1 MSPKQSAGIDAFL
14 ARSAG
19 LSSVSDERAVAGES
33 LRKAGL
39 PTRAVEAWHYT
50 SLAPVA
56 ETIYT
61 AASPDLGRA
70 EAVLAASG
78 IAQMATLNRLV
89 FVNGRFAPSLSHL
102 PQGVDIAFFADAPSF
117 GAIADAARDA
127 ATTLNTLLAEDG
139 AQIHV
144 AQGVDAGTL
153 ALISIAVGTDAPASF
168 HPRHRIV
175 LEQGARLGL
184 FDLALGEGVYLNNPV
199 TEIAVAPDA
208 FLTHVKLQ
216 HDSQQARHIACVYA
230 DVAERGEY
238 DSFTLT
244 LGAALARHEVHV
256 GLLGGTAAAHVNAA
270 QLLGGTQHADLTSVI
285 THGAPS
291 CISRQ
296 TVKNVLSD
304 RAHGVFQ
311 GKIYVDRIA
320 QKTDGYQ
327 MNQALLLSEGAQIDA
342 KPELEIYADD
352 VKCSHGATVGA
363 LDAEQ
368 MFYLRSRGVPEAE
381 ARSILIRAFLLD
393 AVELVRD
400 ETLRGILDEAVERFW
415 RKEG

>member
-1 MSPKQSAGIDAFL
+1 MSPKQAAGIDAFL

-19 LSSVSDERAVAGES
+19 LSSVPDARADAGER
-33 LRKAGL
+33 LRKSGL

-50 SLAPVA
+50 SLAPVG
-56 ETIYT
+56 ETIYAP
-61 AASPDLGRA
+61 AASDLARA
-70 EAVLAASG
+70 ETVLSECG
-78 IAQMATLNRLV
+78 ITQLETMNRLV
-89 FVNGRFAPSLSHL
+89 FVNGRFAASLSRV
-102 PQGVDIAFFADAPSF
+102 PEGVSIGFFADAPSF
-117 GAIADAARDA
+117 GAIANAERDA

-139 AQIHV
+139 AQVLV
-144 AQGVDAGTL
+144 AQDVDAGAL
-153 ALISIAVGTDAPASF
+153 ALVSIAVSGEAPASF
-168 HPRHRIV
+168 HPRHRIT
-175 LEQGARLGL
+175 LEKGARLGL
-184 FDLALGEGVYLNNPV
+184 FDLALGEGTYLHNPV
-199 TEIAVAPDA
+199 MEIAVAPDA

-216 HDSQQARHIACVYA
+216 HESLEARHVACVYV

-244 LGAALARHEVHV
+244 LGAQLARHEVHV
-256 GLLGGTAAAHVNAA
+256 GLLGATAAAHVNAA
-270 QLLGGTQHADLTSVI
+270 QLLGSTQHADLTSVI

-400 ETLRGILDEAVERFW
+400 ETLRDILDQAVERFW